1 MASFYVSHTEKFNAG
16 GLKGIGIHNERKSQN
31 SKNQDI
37 DKNRSHLNY
46 DLHKGD
52 NQISYEAEVNKI
64 IKKNYTSNRKIRAN
78 AVIMTS
84 TIISASPEFFEN
96 KPQEEIKKYFEM
108 NYEYLKERIGEN
120 NVISATVH
128 MDEKTPHMHFCS
140 VPITTDGRLCAK
152 EIYDREA
159 LRELQSEPVELVR
172 EIYPEI
178 ERGKVNH
185 TGKSKHVDSEVFKAL
200 EAEKALKELQNKEQT
215 YRTLQEL
222 KRAAKKKKS
231 KNLNNLIFT
240 GNEEYTVSEKVIDDL
255 ISKASQVDQA
265 FKERDQAQ
273 KSLDEYLERNRFYE
287 KKVPKLEK
295 ELEQLKY
302 NERAYKKRLE
312 KAGLN
317 TEVDTIEEAVKKT
330 LKKQYSKNRSKTRG
344 LER

>member
-16 GLKGIGIHNERKSQN
+16 GLKGIGIHNERKSEN

-64 IKKNYTSNRKIRAN
+64 IKKNYTSDRKIRAN

-84 TIISASPEFFEN
+84 TVISASPEFFEN
-96 KPQEEIKKYFEM
+96 KSQEEIKKYFEM
-108 NYEYLKERIGEN
+108 NYDYLKERIGES

-140 VPITTDGRLCAK
+140 VPITEDGRLCAK
-152 EIYDREA
+152 EIYNREA

-172 EIYPEI
+172 EIYSEI

-185 TGKSKHVDSEVFKAL
+185 TGKSKHVDSEVFKV
-200 EAEKALKELQNKEQT
+200 
-215 YRTLQEL
+215 QEL
-222 KRAAKKKKS
+222 EKKINDLKLQDEQLKNLFELSRDLKKKKTKS
-231 KNLNNLIFT
+231 AYNLFFDGDT
-240 GNEEYTVSEKVIDDL
+240 AYTVRESQIDSL
-255 ISKASQVDQA
+255 IALASRTEDIPEEN
-265 FKERDQAQ
+265 KR
-273 KSLDEYLERNRFYE
+273 
-287 KKVPKLEK
+287 LEK
-295 ELEQLKY
+295 ELTEERLKRY
-302 NERAYKKRLE
+302 EYEREYKAMKEKKNKMSKQIDQFKRRLE
-312 KAGLN
+312 KNNLSS
-317 TEVDTIEEAVKKT
+317 EYIEYKIVLPKA
-330 LKKQYSKNRSKTRG
+330 RSRDRG